1 MLIRP
6 DRHIIEYLLSANYKI
21 PRYILY
27 TYKIEP
33 ASYYGFVLGD
43 LQGSEIMYC
52 VREHKGTADE
62 CYMIT
67 PLKGPNPEY
76 KAALTKEGWKQIHE
90 GPKSEYDKFLHFAYF
105 ERLAFPS
112 VVHANPD
119 FWEELFAKNIFK
131 YWTKGGPLKYS
142 EVSSLHPSIGLS
154 RVFRTSLLR
163 LNIIPEEGHHFRDV
177 IIKLKNSSIISR
189 EIISTAVP
197 ILSDSEYAQMKIAIY
212 DTIKKYVPRKSSVV
226 QS

>member
-1 MLIRP
+1 M
-6 DRHIIEYLLSANYKI
+6 
-21 PRYILY
+21 
-27 TYKIEP
+27 
-33 ASYYGFVLGD
+33 
-43 LQGSEIMYC
+43 
-52 VREHKGTADE
+52 
-62 CYMIT
+62 
-67 PLKGPNPEY
+67 
-76 KAALTKEGWKQIHE
+76 
-90 GPKSEYDKFLHFAYF
+90 
-105 ERLAFPS
+105 
-112 VVHANPD
+112 
-119 FWEELFAKNIFK
+119 
-131 YWTKGGPLKYS
+131 KYS